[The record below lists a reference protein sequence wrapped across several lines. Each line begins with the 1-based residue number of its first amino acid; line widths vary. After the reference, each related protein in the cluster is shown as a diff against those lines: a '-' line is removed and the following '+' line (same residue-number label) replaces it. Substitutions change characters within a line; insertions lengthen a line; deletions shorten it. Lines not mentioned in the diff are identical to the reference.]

1 MEFDQDDRQPGT
13 GAFGKRKAMPFLRDV
28 DDVDLYAQMLENVF
42 LLTYEYLGD
51 VLAQFPIIRMNAKD
65 FCCYDFSGDLA
76 ETYER
81 LARMR
86 YTMSMQIRDM
96 ADRRRRL
103 SDATRGLS
111 DVEFEK
117 D

>member
-1 MEFDQDDRQPGT
+1 MSYEKRQ
-13 GAFGKRKAMPFLRDV
+13 PFLRDV
-28 DDVDLYAQMLENVF
+28 DDCELYAQMLENVF

-51 VLAQFPIIRMNAKD
+51 VLAQYPLLQASDVCDDWFRDDGSMAD
-65 FCCYDFSGDLA
+65 
-76 ETYER
+76 TYEK

-86 YTMSMQIRDM
+86 HTMSMHIRDM
-96 ADRRRRL
+96 ADRKRRL
-103 SDATRGLS
+103 ADPARGLS

>member
-1 MEFDQDDRQPGT
+1 MDHKP
-13 GAFGKRKAMPFLRDV
+13 MPFLRDV
-28 DDVDLYAQMLENVF
+28 DDEHLYAQMLENVF

-51 VLAQFPIIRMNAKD
+51 VLAEFPLLKVKHPLWPHLELSEDVA
-65 FCCYDFSGDLA
+65 A
-76 ETYER
+76 TYEK

-86 YTMSMQIRDM
+86 HQMSLQIRDM

-103 SDATRGLS
+103 GDATRGLA

>member
-1 MEFDQDDRQPGT
+1 MDHKP
-13 GAFGKRKAMPFLRDV
+13 MPFLRDI
-28 DDVDLYAQMLENVF
+28 DDEHLYAQRLENVF
-42 LLTYEYLGD
+42 LLTYEFLAE
-51 VLAQFPIIRMNAKD
+51 VLAEFPIVRHDVVLPTESIVQEEMVV
-65 FCCYDFSGDLA
+65 
-76 ETYER
+76 TYEK

-86 YTMSMQIRDM
+86 HQMSLQIRDM

-103 SDATRGLS
+103 SDATRGLA